1 MKFLKTILIGLAV
14 FAMAMATAFAQD
26 INSEALALI
35 KGERYN
41 DARQKIESGMQADE
55 KNPGWDYLKGLLHYT
70 LEEYTQAETAFKSG
84 IDKKSKFAFNHI
96 GLARSYNM
104 LKKADERDQ
113 VIEKVKALNKKNL
126 ADINLELTTALVE
139 AERGDEAKIILYKL
153 RDEIPDNAEVWRKL
167 AEYYMARR
175 VYQLAEKNYEKVLEL
190 DPNDVDAMLALGQ
203 INIKLREFEKGL
215 KFLNKAIKL
224 KEDLAPAYKERAELY
239 RLWGDYDQAKQKA
252 LYDQAT
258 KDMEKYISLLPNDTR
273 AQYRY
278 AQFLYLSGNY
288 EKAIEE
294 LNKAQTDS
302 YVKDRLLAYCLIGI
316 GKYDEGKAKFDE
328 YWARVPEDKRVKED
342 YEALGNY
349 YMGKADY
356 EKAIENFRKMLEMEA
371 EQNPDNARDADDFFE
386 EMAKSFK
393 KKKDYQKEMIFRQA
407 MINEKVANGIDVPF
421 QRYYNL
427 GLAAYRAQDYEASKT
442 AYDKV
447 IELEP
452 TNAQANFWA
461 GSCVYKIEGSDAEGW
476 PVAPYYSKY
485 IELMTK
491 DGTEGL
497 DGSDKKYV
505 QSAAVYMAFARFNP
519 TQSEDAADY
528 QCEAAMEYINLVLE
542 LDPENTQVSSI
553 NDYCSQTLGTDGN

>member
-1 MKFLKTILIGLAV
+1 VLS
-14 FAMAMATAFAQD
+14 TAIAQD
-26 INSEALALI
+26 INSEAKALI
-35 KGERYN
+35 FGERYN
-41 DARQKIESGMQADE
+41 EARQKIDAGMKADE

-70 LEEYTQAETAFKSG
+70 LEEYRQAEGAFKAG

-96 GLARSYNM
+96 GLARTYNM
-104 LKKADERDQ
+104 LKKASERDQ

-153 RDEIPDNAEVWRKL
+153 RDEIPKNAEVWRKL

-175 VYQLAEKNYEKVLEL
+175 VYELAQKNYEKVLEI
-190 DPNDVDAMLALGQ
+190 DPNDVDAMLALGT
-203 INIKLREFEKGL
+203 IDIKLREFEKGL

-224 KEDLAPAYKERAELY
+224 KDDLAPAYKERAELY

-252 LYDQAT
+252 LYEQAT
-258 KDMEKYISLLPNDTR
+258 KDMEKYISLLPGDTR

-278 AQFLYLSGNY
+278 AQFLYLSENY

-302 YVKDRLLAYCLIGI
+302 YVKDRLLAYSLIGI
-316 GKYDEGKAKFDE
+316 GNYDEGKAKFDA

-349 YMGKADY
+349 YMGKGDY
-356 EKAIENFRKMLEMEA
+356 EKAISNFRTMLEMEA

-386 EMAKSFK
+386 EMAKAFK
-393 KKKDYQKEMIFRQA
+393 KKKDYKKEMVFRQA
-407 MINEKVANGIDVPF
+407 MIKEKVEKGIDVPF

-427 GLAAYRAQDYEASKT
+427 GLAAYRGKDYEAASK
-442 AYDKV
+442 AYGKV
-447 IELEP
+447 NEMEP
-452 TNAQANFWA
+452 ENAQAWFWH
-461 GSCVYKIEGSDAEGW
+461 GSCVYNLTGKSDAEGW

-485 IELMTK
+485 VELMTK
-491 DGTEGL
+491 DGASTLEGT
-497 DGSDKKYV
+497 DKKYV
-505 QSAAVYMAFARFNP
+505 QSAAVYMAFATFNP

-528 QCEAAMEYINLVLE
+528 KCEDAMPYINIVLE
-542 LDPENTQVSSI
+542 IDPENKQVSSI
-553 NDYCSQTLGTDGN
+553 NDYCSQTSN